1 MIQPMIFLNQ
11 HKKFTE
17 HYDDF
22 YWWGDANMSPAMVYA
37 SLQEGVFPIEL
48 RGSFAF
54 VYIQDDNNW
63 WACVN
68 HLAETPLF
76 VTDTGKIFHN
86 LSEWLKD
93 ITHPMK
99 EPYYKVKNGVYEL
112 QRSMFGFCYAIGEHT
127 PYDDIV
133 TVKPEHYIHNGVQHR
148 YSDIARPKGYVWDGD
163 LYKDLLDKKIKQ
175 IASNWELVYDK
186 PVNMLFSSGR
196 DSAVVASALAQ
207 LGYHNQIDFYTITH
221 KKGKHNEYQDAVVNA
236 EELGIAPVNVQADIR
251 PPSFNPPLEY
261 EFNDSSWLVKYQTMN
276 RHKIDGTILTG
287 EVGNIISYGEAGKRL
302 SYYIN
307 RYEDWKAEEI
317 ASMMCSHVEN
327 FKTTTLNC
335 SSFSDQFER
344 DEVMAEMAWKRIVDD
359 VQETL
364 DRWGFW
370 TSNDQQ
376 YQRNCLVNVG
386 ALHHKVFRIRGYST
400 DHERRYI
407 HPLADYFV
415 MEYTLGLD
423 YSEREK
429 HGSEKWL
436 YRRAYEGKGPFA
448 KRAWN
453 NQVRGLGIKC
463 E

>member
-1 MIQPMIFLNQ
+1 M
-11 HKKFTE
+11 
-17 HYDDF
+17 
-22 YWWGDANMSPAMVYA
+22 
-37 SLQEGVFPIEL
+37 
-48 RGSFAF
+48 
-54 VYIQDDNNW
+54 
-63 WACVN
+63 
-68 HLAETPLF
+68 
-76 VTDTGKIFHN
+76 
-86 LSEWLKD
+86 
-93 ITHPMK
+93 
-99 EPYYKVKNGVYEL
+99 
-112 QRSMFGFCYAIGEHT
+112 
-127 PYDDIV
+127 
-133 TVKPEHYIHNGVQHR
+133 
-148 YSDIARPKGYVWDGD
+148 
-163 LYKDLLDKKIKQ
+163 
-175 IASNWELVYDK
+175 
-186 PVNMLFSSGR
+186 
-196 DSAVVASALAQ
+196 AQ

-251 PPSFNPPLEY
+251 PPSFDPPLEY
-261 EFNDSSWLVKYQTMN
+261 EYNDSSWLVKYQTMN
-276 RHKIDGTILTG
+276 RHQIDGTILTG

-400 DHERRYI
+400 DHQRNYI

-429 HGSEKWL
+429 HGGEKWL

-448 KRAWN
+448 KSAWN

>member
-1 MIQPMIFLNQ
+1 MIFLNQ
-11 HKKFTE
+11 HSKFE
-17 HYDDF
+17 ELYRDF
-22 YWWGDANMSPAMVYA
+22 YWWGDANLSPLIVYE
-37 SLQEGVFPIEL
+37 SLRNGVFPIEL

-54 VYIQDDNNW
+54 VYTTDNDW

-68 HLAETPLF
+68 HVAETPLF
-76 VTDTGKIFHN
+76 YTDSNKIFHN

-93 ITHPMK
+93 ITNPMK
-99 EPYYKVKNGVYEL
+99 EQYYVHKVKNGVYEL

-127 PYDDIV
+127 PYDDIL
-133 TVKPEHYIHNGVQHR
+133 TVKPEHYVHNGVQHR
-148 YSDIARPKGYVWDGD
+148 YSDIAKPRGYAWDGD
-163 LYKDLLDKKIKQ
+163 LYKELLDKNLKKI
-175 IASNWELVYDK
+175 YDRRLGGYDQ
-186 PVNMLFSSGR
+186 PINMLFSSGR
-196 DSAVVASALAQ
+196 DSAVIASALAQ
-207 LGYHNQIDFYTITH
+207 LGYHKHIDFYTITH
-221 KKGKHNEYQDAVVNA
+221 KKGKHNEFADALFNA
-236 EELGIAPVNVQADIR
+236 EMLDIAPVNINANIK
-251 PPSFNPPLEY
+251 PPAYDPPIHY
-261 EFNDSSWLVKYQTMN
+261 EFNDSAWLVKYQTLN
-276 RHKIDGTILTG
+276 RHKIDGTIITG

-302 SYYIN
+302 SYYVN
-307 RYEDWKAEEI
+307 KYNEWKVEEI

-359 VQETL
+359 VKETL

-370 TSNDQQ
+370 TSTDKQ

-386 ALHHKVFRIRGYST
+386 SLHHKVFRLRGYST
-400 DHERRYI
+400 DSTRRYI

-429 HGSEKWL
+429 HGCEKWL

-448 KRAWN
+448 RSAWN

>member
-1 MIQPMIFLNQ
+1 MIFLNQ
-11 HKKFTE
+11 HNKFEELYT
-17 HYDDF
+17 DF
-22 YWWGDANMSPAMVYA
+22 FWWGTANTSPFMVYE
-37 SLQEGVFPIEL
+37 SLRQGRFPIEL
-48 RGSFAF
+48 RGNFAF
-54 VYIQDDNNW
+54 AYVEDEDNW

-68 HLAETPLF
+68 HVAETPIF
-76 VTDTGKIFHN
+76 YTDTGKVFHN
-86 LSEWLKD
+86 LSEWLKE
-93 ITHPMK
+93 ITDPMK
-99 EPYYKVKNGVYEL
+99 DQYYKVKNGVYEL

-127 PYDDIV
+127 PYDDIL
-133 TVKPEHYIHNGVQHR
+133 TVKPEHYVHNGVQYR

-163 LYKDLLDKKIKQ
+163 LYKQLLDKNLRKIYDQ
-175 IASNWELVYDK
+175 RVYIDL
-186 PVNMLFSSGR
+186 PINMLFSSGR

-207 LGYHNQIDFYTITH
+207 LGMHEHIDFYTITH
-221 KKGKHNEYQDAVVNA
+221 KKGKHNEFQDALVNG
-236 EELGIAPVNVQADIR
+236 EMVGITPINVEANIK
-251 PPSFNPPLEY
+251 PPAYDPPLEY

-276 RHKIDGTILTG
+276 RHKIDGTIITG

-302 SYYIN
+302 SYYVN
-307 RYEDWKAEEI
+307 RFNEWKVEEI

-344 DEVMAEMAWKRIVDD
+344 DEVMAEMAWNRIVND
-359 VQETL
+359 VKETL

-370 TSNDQQ
+370 TSTDKQ
-376 YQRNCLVNVG
+376 YQRNCLINVG
-386 ALHHKVFRIRGYST
+386 CLHHKVFRLRGYST

-407 HPLADYFV
+407 HPMADYFV

-429 HGSEKWL
+429 HGSEKWY

-448 KRAWN
+448 QSAWN

>member
-1 MIQPMIFLNQ
+1 
-11 HKKFTE
+11 
-17 HYDDF
+17 
-22 YWWGDANMSPAMVYA
+22 
-37 SLQEGVFPIEL
+37 
-48 RGSFAF
+48 
-54 VYIQDDNNW
+54 
-63 WACVN
+63 
-68 HLAETPLF
+68 
-76 VTDTGKIFHN
+76 
-86 LSEWLKD
+86 
-93 ITHPMK
+93 
-99 EPYYKVKNGVYEL
+99 
-112 QRSMFGFCYAIGEHT
+112 
-127 PYDDIV
+127 
-133 TVKPEHYIHNGVQHR
+133 
-148 YSDIARPKGYVWDGD
+148 
-163 LYKDLLDKKIKQ
+163 
-175 IASNWELVYDK
+175 
-186 PVNMLFSSGR
+186 MLFSSGR
-196 DSAVVASALAQ
+196 DSAIVASSLAQ
-207 LGYHNQIDFYTITH
+207 QELHKYVEFYTITH
-221 KKGKHNEYQDAVVNA
+221 KKGKHNEFQDAVVNA
-236 EELGIAPVNVQADIR
+236 EELGITPVNVQANID
-251 PPSFNPPLEY
+251 PPAFDPPIEY
-261 EFNDSSWLVKYQTMN
+261 EFNDSSWLVKYQTLN
-276 RHKIDGTILTG
+276 RHEIMGTIITG

-344 DEVMAEMAWKRIVDD
+344 DEMMAEMAWKRIVDD
-359 VQETL
+359 VRETL

-370 TSNDQQ
+370 TSNDQL

-415 MEYTLGLD
+415 MEYTLGVD

-429 HGSEKWL
+429 HGCEKWL

-448 KRAWN
+448 KSAWN